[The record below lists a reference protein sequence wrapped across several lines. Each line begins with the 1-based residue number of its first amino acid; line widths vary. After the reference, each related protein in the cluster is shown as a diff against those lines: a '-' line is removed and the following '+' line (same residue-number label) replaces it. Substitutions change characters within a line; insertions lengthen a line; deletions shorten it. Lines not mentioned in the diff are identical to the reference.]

1 MEINGEIVNDK
12 VRYADLNL
20 SPELMR
26 AIDKKGY
33 VQATPVQAGAIPYF
47 MEWKDVIAKAPT
59 GTGKTFAFG
68 IPMVEHIDPESSD
81 VLGLVLA
88 PTRELAIQIRDELRD
103 LCAFKEGVRSVCLYG
118 GQPIDKQITQLKKRP
133 QIVVATPGRLMDHV
147 KRRTLRLDKVET
159 VVLDEADRMLDMG
172 FIRDVTRILDLMP
185 QRRNLGLFSATISRE
200 VMDISWVYQRDPV
213 EITVR
218 ADEQNK
224 PDITQYRLDVDRN
237 ETVDTMVR
245 LMEIGGYDRVI
256 AFCNTKNMTD
266 RLSGL
271 LRMRNISCEAIHGD
285 IQQRVREKTLQKFRE
300 GKLRVLAATDVAA
313 RGLDIDDVDAVF
325 NYDVPDENEYY
336 IHRIGRTGR
345 ARRHGVAYSLVSS
358 ITEGIRLDDIRKNTG
373 NEIRAV
379 KLDEYGEL
387 TGAEKQ

>member
-1 MEINGEIVNDK
+1 MEINGELVNEE
-12 VRYADLNL
+12 VRYADLGL
-20 SPELMR
+20 SQALMQ
-26 AIDKKGY
+26 AIEKKGY
-33 VQATPVQAGAIPYF
+33 VQATPVQGGAIPYF
-47 MEWKDVIAKAPT
+47 MEYRDVIAKAPT

-237 ETVDTMVR
+237 EKVDTMVR

-345 ARRHGVAYSLVSS
+345 ARRHGVA
-358 ITEGIRLDDIRKNTG
+358 
-373 NEIRAV
+373 
-379 KLDEYGEL
+379 
-387 TGAEKQ
+387 

>member
-1 MEINGEIVNDK
+1 M
-12 VRYADLNL
+12 A
-20 SPELMR
+20 
-26 AIDKKGY
+26 
-33 VQATPVQAGAIPYF
+33 
-47 MEWKDVIAKAPT
+47 
-59 GTGKTFAFG
+59 
-68 IPMVEHIDPESSD
+68 
-81 VLGLVLA
+81 
-88 PTRELAIQIRDELRD
+88 
-103 LCAFKEGVRSVCLYG
+103 
-118 GQPIDKQITQLKKRP
+118 
-133 QIVVATPGRLMDHV
+133 
-147 KRRTLRLDKVET
+147 TLRTVKCGET
-159 VVLDEADRMLDMG
+159 VTVTKILGEGALRRRIMDMG
-172 FIRDVTRILDLMP
+172 ITKGTSVFVRKVAP
-185 QRRNLGLFSATISRE
+185 LG
-200 VMDISWVYQRDPV
+200 DPV

-237 ETVDTMVR
+237 EKVDTMVR
-245 LMEIGGYDRVI
+245 RMEIGGYDRVI

-345 ARRHGVAYSLVSS
+345 ARRRGAAYTLVST
-358 ITEGIRLDDIRKNTG
+358 ITESIRLDDIRKNTG

-379 KLDEYGEL
+379 RFNEAGEL
-387 TGAEKQ
+387 EEVGGNG